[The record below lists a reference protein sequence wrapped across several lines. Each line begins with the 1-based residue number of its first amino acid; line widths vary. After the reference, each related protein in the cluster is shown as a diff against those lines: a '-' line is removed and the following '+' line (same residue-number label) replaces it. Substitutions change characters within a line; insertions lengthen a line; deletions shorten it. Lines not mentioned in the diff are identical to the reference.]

1 MAIHIRAMHS
11 LWCCGHIARNFVCFA
26 KTSDLLHAVRR
37 RRCADLPN
45 DRGSSKENSMSRLPT
60 SLVIALWFTGA
71 VWLVAF
77 LVYVFGVDRHVL
89 YATSLFGLV
98 IAVLEWRASRK
109 S

>member
-1 MAIHIRAMHS
+1 
-11 LWCCGHIARNFVCFA
+11 
-26 KTSDLLHAVRR
+26 
-37 RRCADLPN
+37 
-45 DRGSSKENSMSRLPT
+45 MSRVPT

-71 VWLVAF
+71 IWLVAF

-109 S
+109 P